1 MILASLET
9 AHPCCHVSACLS
21 PKVEKKNQKE
31 KITFP
36 LFDVTIL
43 GDRFWLAQAPPFLC
57 SFADS
62 TSQKSGEDFESKI

>member
-1 MILASLET
+1 MFQPVYLQKS
-9 AHPCCHVSACLS
+9 
-21 PKVEKKNQKE
+21 KKKNQKE
-31 KITFP
+31 KNTFP